1 MTGGETTARGAIIS
15 GASRGIGLATARTFL
30 RAGYEVVS
38 LSRTPPPDE
47 AGLSHISCDIE
58 DLASVGRA
66 AAAAAERAEA
76 WQQTVLVHNASLH
89 RHDTTGALSASDL
102 LAVLSANLA
111 APQAL
116 NHALIPVMRPG
127 SSILYIG
134 STLAEKA
141 VAGACS
147 YVVSKHGL
155 IGLMRAT
162 CQDLAG
168 QGIHTACLCPGFT
181 DTEMLRA
188 HIGDAVEAITGMVTA
203 GRLLRPEEIADLVKV
218 CAEAP
223 ALNGAVLH
231 ANLGQVER

>member
-1 MTGGETTARGAIIS
+1 MKRRGVIIT
-15 GASRGIGLATARTFL
+15 GASRGIGQATAALFVQ
-30 RAGYEVVS
+30 AGHEVLS
-38 LSRTPPPDE
+38 LSRSAPSAPGVE
-47 AGLSHISCDIE
+47 HLACDIE
-58 DLASVGRA
+58 DLASVERA
-66 AAAAAERAEA
+66 AAFAAERAA
-76 WQQTVLVHNASLH
+76 TWTRTVLVHNASVH
-89 RHDTTGALSASDL
+89 RHDTAGDLSASDL

-116 NHALIPVMRPG
+116 NQKLIPVMQPG

-141 VAGACS
+141 VPGAAS
-147 YVVSKHGL
+147 YVVSKHGM

-168 QGIHTACLCPGFT
+168 RDIHTACLCPGFT

-188 HIGDAVEAITGMVTA
+188 HIGDNVQAITGMVTA
-203 GRLLRPEEIADLVKV
+203 GRLLKPEEIADLVRV
-218 CAEAP
+218 CADSP

>member
-1 MTGGETTARGAIIS
+1 MRRGVVVTGG
-15 GASRGIGLATARTFL
+15 SRGIGLATARLFQGL
-30 RAGYEVVS
+30 GYEVVS
-38 LSRTPPPDE
+38 LSRSVPPMPQIE
-47 AGLSHISCDIE
+47 HLAADIT
-58 DLASVGRA
+58 DLASVDRA
-66 AAAAAERAEA
+66 ADILSERVAG
-76 WQQTVLVHNASLH
+76 WGQTVLIHNAAVH
-89 RHDTTGALSASDL
+89 RHDTIRDLSARDL

-116 NHALIPVMRPG
+116 NQKLIPAMKPR
-127 SSILYIG
+127 SSILYVG

-141 VAGACS
+141 VAGAAS
-147 YVVSKHGL
+147 YVASKHGM

-168 QGIHTACLCPGFT
+168 RGIHTTCVCPGFT

-203 GRLLRPEEIADLVKV
+203 GRLLRPEEIADLIRV
-218 CAEAP
+218 CADSP

-231 ANLGQVER
+231 ANLGQIER

>member
-1 MTGGETTARGAIIS
+1 MRRGVVVTGG
-15 GASRGIGLATARTFL
+15 SRGIGLATARLFQQT
-30 RAGYEVVS
+30 GHEVVS
-38 LSRTPPPDE
+38 LSRSAPTAPGITHLQTD
-47 AGLSHISCDIE
+47 IS
-58 DLASVGRA
+58 DLASVERA
-66 AAAAAERAEA
+66 ADALIERVSA
-76 WQQTVLVHNASLH
+76 WGRTVLVHNAALH
-89 RHDTTGALSASDL
+89 AHDTVGSLSPHDL

-116 NHALIPVMRPG
+116 NQRLIPVMKPA

-141 VAGACS
+141 VAGAAS

-168 QGIHTACLCPGFT
+168 AGVHTACICPGFT

-188 HIGDAVEAITGMVTA
+188 HIGDALEAITGMVTA
-203 GRLLRPEEIADLVKV
+203 GRLLKPEEIADLVRV
-218 CAEAP
+218 CADSP

-231 ANLGQVER
+231 ANLGQIER